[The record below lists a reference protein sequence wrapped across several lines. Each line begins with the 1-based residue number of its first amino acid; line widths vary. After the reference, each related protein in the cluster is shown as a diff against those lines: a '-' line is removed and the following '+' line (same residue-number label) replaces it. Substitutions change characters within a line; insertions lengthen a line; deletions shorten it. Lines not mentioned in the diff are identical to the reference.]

1 MILKIAL
8 NAVNRLQSPQYPDV
22 LSIGEVREIL
32 GIGRVSVYNLIESH
46 QLYAFRMGRVYQVP
60 KSAVE
65 RFLSDREEDV
75 R

>member
-1 MILKIAL
+1 MILKITP
-8 NAVNRLQSPQYPDV
+8 NAEKHLQNTKCPDV

-65 RFLSDREEDV
+65 RFLSDREEDAL
-75 R
+75 

>member
-1 MILKIAL
+1 MILKIAP
-8 NAVNRLQSPQYPDV
+8 NAVNRLQKPQYPDV
-22 LSIGEVREIL
+22 LSISEVREIL
-32 GIGRVSVYNLIESH
+32 GIGRISVYNLIESH

-60 KSAVE
+60 KSAVA